1 MVSLFKTNLMK
12 LLEIKM
18 KALDDYIPG
27 EDLTAYW

>member
-18 KALDDYIPG
+18 KALDYYIPG
-27 EDLTAYW
+27 KDLTAY